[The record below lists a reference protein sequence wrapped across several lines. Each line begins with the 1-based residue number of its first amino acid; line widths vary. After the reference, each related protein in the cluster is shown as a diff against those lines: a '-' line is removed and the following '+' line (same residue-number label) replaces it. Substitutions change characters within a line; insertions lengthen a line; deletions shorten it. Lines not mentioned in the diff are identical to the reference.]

1 MKQKFVVI
9 AALVGLLALAG
20 SAWAHHSLQSE
31 YDIDK
36 SITLK
41 GTISRVEWVNP
52 HVYLYLDVKGPD
64 GKIAKWSLSTLPPG
78 TLRRGGVTRQLLGVG
93 EEVSV
98 LGFQA
103 RDGSNLGFLRTITFA
118 DGHKYEIWL
127 GDASKEKP

>member
-1 MKQKFVVI
+1 MKHRRTAVLVV
-9 AALVGLLALAG
+9 LGLLAAAG

-64 GKIAKWSLSTLPPG
+64 GKIAAAVVTLHSSR
-78 TLRRGGVTRQLLGVG
+78 L
-93 EEVSV
+93 
-98 LGFQA
+98 A
-103 RDGSNLGFLRTITFA
+103 RDKLVLAIAATT
-118 DGHKYEIWL
+118 L
-127 GDASKEKP
+127 ASKSPPRSRSCPRRSTPIAFSSRP